1 MADVAFGQVP
11 FAEQIAFFRQKL
23 NVNTES
29 YLDVWAEQNDRS
41 FMVAGANRDA
51 LVADFRDAITAT
63 INQGRSLEDWR
74 QDFDRIVAEHGWDYN
89 GGRNWR
95 SRVIYETNLR
105 MSFAAGRWKQL
116 QALKQDRPFWEYL
129 HNDSV
134 QHPRPLHL
142 AWNGLVLSADDPWW
156 HTHFPPNGWGCR
168 CEVRSL
174 SRRDLAKLGKDGP
187 DTAPPIDMQTV
198 TVGQRSPGG
207 PQAVQTPKGIDPGF
221 GYAPGRSLDTPTDLG
236 ILRAPPGVPP
246 IPAPIAQGLD
256 AAFDATDARYIG
268 LPEAQ
273 AEALHGVERKIVE
286 EVLEHAVAIDA
297 DGVERV
303 SVVGTENKVDLRP
316 YLDQL
321 RDLVVTHNH
330 PSGAGFSPEDIGTAA
345 GGKVAEIRIIT
356 ANGLFRLFMPN
367 GLGWPFELV
376 YMAIEGSDLRQD
388 IASLSLAY
396 ARQAVR
402 RWPHLTRA
410 QQNRL
415 AYDRMML
422 LLMRRYGLIYR
433 VVQP

>member
-1 MADVAFGQVP
+1 MTGVAFGQVP
-11 FAEQIAFFRQKL
+11 FAEQIAFFLQKL

-29 YLDVWAEQNDRS
+29 YLDVWAEQHDRS

-51 LVADFRDAITAT
+51 LVQDLREAVANAIENGA
-63 INQGRSLEDWR
+63 SLEDFR
-74 QDFDRIVAEHGWDYN
+74 RDFDRIVTEHGWDYN

-116 QALKQDRPFWEYL
+116 QALKQDRPYWQYV

-142 AWNGLVLSADDPWW
+142 AWNGLVLHADDPWW

-168 CEVRSL
+168 CEIRSL

-207 PQAVQTPKGIDPGF
+207 PQSVQTPKGIDPGF
-221 GYAPGRSLDTPTDLG
+221 GYAPGRSLDVPTDLG
-236 ILRAPPGVPP
+236 VLRAPPGVPP
-246 IPAPIAQGLD
+246 IPAPIADGLN
-256 AAFDATDARYIG
+256 AAFDATDARYLG

-273 AEALHGVERKIVE
+273 AHALHAVEREIADALV
-286 EVLEHAVAIDA
+286 EHAIAIDA
-297 DGVERV
+297 AGITRLA
-303 SVVGTENKVDLRP
+303 VVGIEDKVDLRP
-316 YLDQL
+316 YLHVL
-321 RDLVVTHNH
+321 RDLVLTHNH
-330 PSGAGFSPEDIGTAA
+330 PSASGFSPDDIATAA
-345 GGKVAEIRIIT
+345 YGGVAEIRVIT
-356 ANGLFRLFMPN
+356 AQGLYRLSPPD
-367 GLGWPFELV
+367 GQRWPFDLID
-376 YMAIEGSDLRQD
+376 MAIPGSDLRAD
-388 IASLSLAY
+388 IAALALAY
-396 ARQAVR
+396 VHQALR

-410 QQNRL
+410 QQDRL
-415 AYDRMML
+415 AYDRLML